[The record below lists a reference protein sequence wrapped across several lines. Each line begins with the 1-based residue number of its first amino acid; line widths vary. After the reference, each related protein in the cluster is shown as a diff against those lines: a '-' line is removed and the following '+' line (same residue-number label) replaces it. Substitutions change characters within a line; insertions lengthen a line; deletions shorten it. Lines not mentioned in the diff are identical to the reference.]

1 MENSRQPRRRTKA
14 ARVQQEIIER
24 INSGIYLGKLPGVN
38 QLAQEFAVNPLT
50 ISKVLR
56 NLSELGLVYQ
66 RERIGTFVGRK
77 RRIGFLIFK
86 SDRDRQGNPDH
97 LISYYKIIRGC
108 ARVMEPEHLT
118 LHSLVAAS
126 NEVEAIEQLK
136 REVDALV
143 FSTAGSV
150 SEEEL
155 AITAGVPRVR
165 VLGDYRQRSGYPQ
178 ITYDNDAIG
187 PLAAEYLVRCGCRRF
202 ITFGPLPENLNASR
216 YRSFAARVAEFGH
229 RVTELPLDP
238 YFLPFSE
245 YMEQGRRKLA
255 PALESREPTGIF
267 VPNDLACTP
276 LYQIIYQLGRN
287 PAEFTIVGCDNND
300 FHLHGL
306 YPRPVAI
313 DIRMEDIGRDAAH
326 VLLEIIN
333 GRRPADDCDKI
344 IKTPELV
351 IPSSLVCSAAGY
363 ELQGGAADAER
374 RVRLSPP

>member
-202 ITFGPLPENLNASR
+202 ITFGPLPENLNESR
-216 YRSFAARVAEFGH
+216 YRSFALRVAEFGH

-245 YMEQGRRKLA
+245 YMEQGRRQLA
-255 PALESREPTGIF
+255 PALESRGADGDFRAERPRMHSIVPDHLSVGAQSGGIH
-267 VPNDLACTP
+267 D
-276 LYQIIYQLGRN
+276 
-287 PAEFTIVGCDNND
+287 
-300 FHLHGL
+300 
-306 YPRPVAI
+306 
-313 DIRMEDIGRDAAH
+313 
-326 VLLEIIN
+326 
-333 GRRPADDCDKI
+333 
-344 IKTPELV
+344 
-351 IPSSLVCSAAGY
+351 
-363 ELQGGAADAER
+363 R
-374 RVRLSPP
+374 RVRQQRFSPARALSPAGGDRYPHGGYRARRGACAAGDHQRPPSGR

>member
-1 MENSRQPRRRTKA
+1 M
-14 ARVQQEIIER
+14 
-24 INSGIYLGKLPGVN
+24 
-38 QLAQEFAVNPLT
+38 
-50 ISKVLR
+50 
-56 NLSELGLVYQ
+56 YQ

-126 NEVEAIEQLK
+126 NEVEAIEQWK
-136 REVDALV
+136 RAVDARV

-165 VLGDYRQRSGYPQ
+165 VLGDYQQRSGYPQ

-238 YFLPFSE
+238 YFLPF
-245 YMEQGRRKLA
+245 L
-255 PALESREPTGIF
+255 
-267 VPNDLACTP
+267 
-276 LYQIIYQLGRN
+276 
-287 PAEFTIVGCDNND
+287 
-300 FHLHGL
+300 
-306 YPRPVAI
+306 
-313 DIRMEDIGRDAAH
+313 RDK
-326 VLLEIIN
+326 
-333 GRRPADDCDKI
+333 D
-344 IKTPELV
+344 
-351 IPSSLVCSAAGY
+351 S
-363 ELQGGAADAER
+363 ER
-374 RVRLSPP
+374 REQSQTKTEFSSACYAEPPPILSKDSERREQRSAECSFRVGQGQPPPCYIKR